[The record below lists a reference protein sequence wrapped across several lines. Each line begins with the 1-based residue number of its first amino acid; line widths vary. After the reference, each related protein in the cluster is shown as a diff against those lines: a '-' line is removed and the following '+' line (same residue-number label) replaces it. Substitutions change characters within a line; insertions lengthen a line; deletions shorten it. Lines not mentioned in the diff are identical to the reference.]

1 MSRVVVTNFHLI
13 DGVSDAPRADAALAI
28 EDGLISHIAVGNDRV
43 DTDNATVIDAR
54 GGWLLPGLWDI
65 HVHLQFPEPPPDTIA
80 ERVIRYGRNAMDGL
94 TESGVTAIRSAGVE
108 DWIDVAWRD
117 AFASGAYLGP
127 RVYASG
133 YFLTTTG
140 GHGIRW
146 PFSRQCD
153 GPDGFARAIREQ
165 IMHGVDHIKMNLSG
179 GIMGPDW
186 DRHWHSFLL
195 PDELKTAYDLCRQRG
210 MPVMSHATNPD
221 AVKEAVRHGTRTVE
235 HGYIMD
241 DECLRMMKDTGT
253 VYVPTLGITQITP
266 KQGTTELERQYIE
279 AKQISGSMLE
289 RADAASEE
297 HASWFSAALGSGVKM
312 ALGSDLGP
320 VKDGVHLEMGTWI
333 RTGATPM
340 QAIRGATAVAAEA
353 CGVADKLG
361 TVEVGKIA
369 DLIVVGADP
378 VEDVANLRKL
388 QMVFKDGRLVVDN
401 TES

>member
-1 MSRVVVTNFHLI
+1 MRRVVVTNFHLI
-13 DGVSDAPRADAALAI
+13 DGVSDAPRADATLAI
-28 EDGLISHIAVGNDRV
+28 EDGLISQIAVGNDRV

-54 GGWLLPGLWDI
+54 GGWLLPGLWDV
-65 HVHLQFPEPPPDTIA
+65 HVHLQFPEPPPDTTA

-94 TESGVTAIRSAGVE
+94 TQSGVTALRSAGVE

-117 AFASGAYLGP
+117 AFASGKYLGP

-195 PDELKTAYDLCRQRG
+195 PDELETAYDLCRQRG
-210 MPVMSHATNPD
+210 MKVMSHATNPN

-241 DECLRMMKDTGT
+241 DECLRMMKDAGT
-253 VYVPTLGITQITP
+253 IYVPTLGITQITP

-297 HASWFSAALGSGVKM
+297 HAGWFRAALGSRVKM

-320 VKDGVHLEMGTWI
+320 VKDGVHLEIGTWI
-333 RTGATPM
+333 RAGATPM
-340 QAIRGATAVAAEA
+340 QAIRAATAVAAEA

-388 QMVFKDGRLVVDN
+388 QMVFKDGRLAVNN
-401 TES
+401 T

>member
-13 DGVSDAPRADAALAI
+13 DGVSDAPRADATLSI

-54 GGWLLPGLWDI
+54 GGWLLPGLWDV
-65 HVHLQFPEPPPDTIA
+65 HVHLQFPEPPPDTTA

-94 TESGVTAIRSAGVE
+94 TQSGVTAIRSAGVE

-117 AFASGAYLGP
+117 AFASGKYLGP

-195 PDELKTAYDLCRQRG
+195 PDELETAYDLCRQRG
-210 MPVMSHATNPD
+210 MKVMSHATNPD

-241 DECLRMMKDTGT
+241 DECLRMMKDAGT
-253 VYVPTLGITQITP
+253 IYVPTLGITRITP

-279 AKQISGSMLE
+279 AKQISGPMLE

-297 HASWFSAALGSGVKM
+297 HAKWFRAALGSSVKM

-320 VKDGVHLEMGTWI
+320 VKDGVHLEIGTWI

-340 QAIRGATAVAAEA
+340 QAIRAATAMAAEA

-369 DLIVVGADP
+369 DLIVVGANP

-401 TES
+401 T